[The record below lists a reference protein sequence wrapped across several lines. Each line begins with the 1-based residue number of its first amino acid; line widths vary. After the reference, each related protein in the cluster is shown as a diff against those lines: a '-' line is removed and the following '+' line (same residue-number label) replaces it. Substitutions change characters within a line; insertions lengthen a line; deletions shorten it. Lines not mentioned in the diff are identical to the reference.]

1 MAALKRQEK
10 RKLPVIIGS
19 KEVTPMGV
27 MPEDRMRRWSK
38 LFRRYG
44 IPDDTPDTMENK
56 REDESPLD
64 SLKDEAA
71 RNLFPN
77 KNTREPR
84 KKK

>member
-1 MAALKRQEK
+1 
-10 RKLPVIIGS
+10 
-19 KEVTPMGV
+19 

-44 IPDDTPDTMENK
+44 IPDDTPDTMDDK
-56 REDESPLD
+56 REGESPLD
-64 SLKDEAA
+64 KLKDDAA

-77 KNTREPR
+77 VGKREPR